1 VLEPLMR
8 GSGLRGLFGS
18 QIGVRHRPDHLD
30 VVPRADDIQHFRCAV
45 PAASAAASSSKN
57 QHGGWRKEIE
67 LLAAHCGNH
76 LEAVRRVSG
85 HVHESAA
92 RAELFAVPDI
102 HEVLAL

>member
-1 VLEPLMR
+1 VLEPLLR

-18 QIGVRHRPDHLD
+18 QIGVRHRPEHLD
-30 VVPRADDIQHFRCAV
+30 VVPRADDIQNFRCAV
-45 PAASAAASSSKN
+45 PAASAAASSSKDSMAA
-57 QHGGWRKEIE
+57 GKEIE
-67 LLAAHCGNH
+67 LLAGHCGNH

>member
-45 PAASAAASSSKN
+45 P
-57 QHGGWRKEIE
+57 GRFRRGE
-67 LLAAHCGNH
+67 LLKKPAW
-76 LEAVRRVSG
+76 R
-85 HVHESAA
+85 
-92 RAELFAVPDI
+92 
-102 HEVLAL
+102 LAKRD